1 MSSVPPVIAPATA
14 AASVSDL
21 AKVKADLEAVKAKLA
36 ALDAQA
42 TSWLEAHAHAF
53 VTGALVVAV
62 LYILHKIL

>member
-1 MSSVPPVIAPATA
+1 MSSVPPVTPAPVA
-14 AASVSDL
+14 VSDL

-42 TSWLEAHAHAF
+42 TSWLESHAHAF